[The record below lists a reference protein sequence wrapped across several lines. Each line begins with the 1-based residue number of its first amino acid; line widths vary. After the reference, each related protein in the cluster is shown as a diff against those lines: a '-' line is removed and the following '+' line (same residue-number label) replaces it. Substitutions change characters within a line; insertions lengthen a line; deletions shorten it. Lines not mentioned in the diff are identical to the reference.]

1 MDGAPWLVGIRHPRQ
16 SGGVIATVEL
26 SIGALATSGDYER
39 FFEVDDCRYCHILN
53 ARTGRPV
60 RHWRSIS
67 VVAPLCV
74 VAGSCST
81 IAMLLEEAAR
91 KFLDSQGV
99 RYLGVTQDGALIGR
113 SLQRLDAD
121 QALAVYHSS
130 EPGDCLASR
139 QDPSEIRRRR
149 LRSRHAAS
157 ATRRPHRDVVRAL
170 TAIHRIRL
178 RRAGIANPIVSRTST
193 SRRSCA
199 PIAVASSPAAAIP
212 MGARSV
218 VIAARFPGPVVVRLL
233 LRGAL
238 APVFAL
244 AGALLL
250 AAMPARADDEPAPRY
265 HVEIDAPASV
275 KGAVERS
282 LDLVRW
288 QNYAGL
294 TPELL
299 ELLIADAKV
308 QAVAASESQGYFAAV
323 VSGKLDESATPP
335 TVRIRVEPGE
345 PTLVVEVSIATTGA
359 VTDADRGADAISA
372 IRAKWL
378 LPPGSI
384 FRQADWAAAK
394 AAAVQTLSAN
404 RYAAAKISS
413 SEADIDPDTRAARL
427 HLTVDSGPP
436 FRFGALEIS
445 GLEKYA
451 DTTVR
456 NLATFA
462 AGDWYSIEALNTFV
476 RRLNATGYFASA
488 QATVAPDPANAESA
502 PVKVT
507 LIEAPSK
514 KFSGGI
520 GFATDVLY
528 LAQLS
533 FDNVNLDGRGLQ
545 FRSDLRVDSK
555 QQNATVK
562 FTLPPKTPSYTDS
575 FTAKLDHTDISGM
588 TTKDIAVGW
597 TRQTADVRD
606 QTTYSAFYYVSRQEP
621 PFGVLER
628 SHALYGEVGHAWRR
642 VDDLLAP
649 TQGYALNVQ
658 AGGGPP
664 SLSTRAFGRSIA
676 QLAWWIP
683 FDTKTQLALR
693 AEGGAV
699 LASSADGIPAPLLFR
714 TGGDTTVRGYAFQS
728 LGPRIAD
735 ATVGG
740 RYYALASAEVVRWI
754 GPSWGIAV
762 FADAGNAA
770 DRVRDLRPA
779 YGYGVGGRLRTP
791 IGPFRL
797 DLAYG
802 ERAKTFRIHL
812 SVGLSF

>member
-1 MDGAPWLVGIRHPRQ
+1 MR
-16 SGGVIATVEL
+16 
-26 SIGALATSGDYER
+26 IG
-39 FFEVDDCRYCHILN
+39 
-53 ARTGRPV
+53 
-60 RHWRSIS
+60 
-67 VVAPLCV
+67 VAP
-74 VAGSCST
+74 
-81 IAMLLEEAAR
+81 
-91 KFLDSQGV
+91 
-99 RYLGVTQDGALIGR
+99 
-113 SLQRLDAD
+113 
-121 QALAVYHSS
+121 
-130 EPGDCLASR
+130 SR
-139 QDPSEIRRRR
+139 
-149 LRSRHAAS
+149 A
-157 ATRRPHRDVVRAL
+157 
-170 TAIHRIRL
+170 
-178 RRAGIANPIVSRTST
+178 AGIPT
-193 SRRSCA
+193 
-199 PIAVASSPAAAIP
+199 
-212 MGARSV
+212 GARSV
-218 VIAARFPGPVVVRLL
+218 VIAPRSPGPVVVRLL

-238 APVFAL
+238 APVLAL

-250 AAMPARADDEPAPRY
+250 AAMPARAADEPAPRY
-265 HVEIDAPASV
+265 QVEIDAPASV

-294 TPELL
+294 TSELL
-299 ELLIADAKV
+299 ELLIADAKT
-308 QAVAASESQGYFAAV
+308 QARSAAESQGYFAAA
-323 VSGKLDESATPP
+323 VSGALDASTTPP

-359 VTDADRGADAISA
+359 VNEADEGAGAVAA

-378 LPPGSI
+378 LPTGSV
-384 FRQADWAAAK
+384 FRQADWATAK

-404 RYAAAKISS
+404 RYAAAKIGN

-427 HLTVDSGPP
+427 RITIDSGPP

-451 DTTVR
+451 DVTVR
-456 NLATFA
+456 NLSTFVP
-462 AGDWYSIEALNTFV
+462 GDWYSVEALNNFV

-488 QATVAPDPANAESA
+488 QAVVLPDPTHADSV
-502 PVKVT
+502 PVKVAV
-507 LIEAPSK
+507 IEAPSK

-545 FRSDLRVDSK
+545 FRSELRVDSK
-555 QQNATVK
+555 QQDATVK
-562 FTLPPKTPSYTDS
+562 FTLPPQSPAYTDS
-575 FTAKLDHTDISGM
+575 FIGKLDHTDISGM
-588 TTKDIAVGW
+588 TTKDVVFGW
-597 TRQTADVRD
+597 TRRTADPRD
-606 QTTYSAFYYVSRQEP
+606 QTTFSTFYYISRQEP
-621 PFGVLER
+621 AFGLLGR
-628 SHALYGEVGHAWRR
+628 SHALYPEIGHAWRR

-649 TQGYALNVQ
+649 TTGYALNVQ

-664 SLSTRAFGRSIA
+664 SVSTRAFGRGIA

-683 FDTKTQLALR
+683 FDLNTQLALR
-693 AEGGAV
+693 AEAGAV
-699 LASSADGIPAPLLFR
+699 LASSADGVPAPLLFR

-728 LGPRIAD
+728 LGPRVGD

-762 FADAGNAA
+762 FVDAGNAA
-770 DRVRDLRPA
+770 DRVRNLRPA

-802 ERAKTFRIHL
+802 EQAKTVRIHL